1 MTDATGTT
9 RPAQVFYVSSKQINY
24 AIPNGT
30 ATGNATITVT
40 GTTSTYTSQAQIVAV
55 APGVFNAS
63 GLAVGS
69 TLTVHNGKQTPG
81 NLVEPDSSGKLQ
93 PVPINVGTGSDQV
106 FLILYGT
113 GIRNHVSAVTAT
125 IGGTAATVAFAGA
138 QGTFVDEDQINV
150 QVPQSLKGA
159 GLVNVVLNVDGKST
173 NPVQILVQ

>member
-81 NLVEPDSSGKLQ
+81 NLVEPDSFSFCME
-93 PVPINVGTGSDQV
+93 PA
-106 FLILYGT
+106 
-113 GIRNHVSAVTAT
+113 SAIT
-125 IGGTAATVAFAGA
+125 
-138 QGTFVDEDQINV
+138 
-150 QVPQSLKGA
+150 
-159 GLVNVVLNVDGKST
+159 
-173 NPVQILVQ
+173 